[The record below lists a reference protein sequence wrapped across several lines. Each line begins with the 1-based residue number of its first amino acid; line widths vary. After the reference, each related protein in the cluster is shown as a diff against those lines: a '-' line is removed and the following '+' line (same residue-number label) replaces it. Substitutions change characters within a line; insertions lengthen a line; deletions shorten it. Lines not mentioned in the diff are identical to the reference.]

1 MTAMQAIPHT
11 IVGSSSRPMP
21 QCEWAL
27 GVLEHLPFSHRR
39 QVPSSFAHAG
49 VRDRS
54 RGHSPVI
61 PLPVEDDV
69 EGVICRGRSRA
80 SSDAEIVRHS
90 TLPQHSAFMQYHD
103 MVEQLSSIW
112 GSGTFP
118 SHAWYDTDS
127 CTVKP
132 GITGMS
138 CGIQPI
144 CVRYVPIV
152 FRDNGTPFSPTH
164 DCLQHP
170 QSLARYSL
178 SSKGVTCP
186 RYSSHSLRLLRMKYS
201 KTCSPSTSA
210 TKSDFSMMR
219 SASSSDSG
227 SGWMPMA

>member
-27 GVLEHLPFSHRR
+27 GFWNTCPFR
-39 QVPSSFAHAG
+39 AA
-49 VRDRS
+49 DRS
-54 RGHSPVI
+54 EGALHMRGCGIVRAGI

-138 CGIQPI
+138 CGIQPMR
-144 CVRYVPIV
+144 VRYVPIV
-152 FRDNGTPFSPTH
+152 FRDNVTPFSPTH
-164 DCLQHP
+164 DCLQQP